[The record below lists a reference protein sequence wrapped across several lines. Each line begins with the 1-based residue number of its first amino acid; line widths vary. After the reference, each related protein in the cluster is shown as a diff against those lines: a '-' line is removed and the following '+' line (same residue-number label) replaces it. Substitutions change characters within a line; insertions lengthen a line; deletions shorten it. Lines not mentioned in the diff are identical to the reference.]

1 MNDTNTNLGEATYEY
16 TYDAPRELVF
26 ECMTTAE
33 HLCHFWGPI
42 GMSTPIENII
52 VEPHAGGRFETIMV
66 NDANGEQYPM
76 AATFVEVSPP
86 ERIVFTEPGVE
97 GGMTTSIVQLYSSL
111 FGAHRS

>member
-1 MNDTNTNLGEATYEY
+1 MNDTNPTLGEATYEY

-52 VEPHAGGRFETIMV
+52 VEPHAGGSASVPRLTGPGWAALISP
-66 NDANGEQYPM
+66 NG
-76 AATFVEVSPP
+76 
-86 ERIVFTEPGVE
+86 
-97 GGMTTSIVQLYSSL
+97 
-111 FGAHRS
+111 